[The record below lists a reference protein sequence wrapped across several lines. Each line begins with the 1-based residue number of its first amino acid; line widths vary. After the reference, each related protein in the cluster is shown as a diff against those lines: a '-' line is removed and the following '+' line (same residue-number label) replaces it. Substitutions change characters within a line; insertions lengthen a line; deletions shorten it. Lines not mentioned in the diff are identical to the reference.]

1 MLSPCSFTPR
11 HLHSSPST
19 ASSKGKPSS
28 CSNQWFWS
36 ARSNL
41 LSCSRMFRYLNKK
54 KRLGRLR
61 LSNICSEGTL
71 GLSRGHPKRLG
82 NSHIPLSRDLGR
94 LNISRNIVRQ
104 MRSSSKGCLIIISS
118 NICKRSSSICRGS
131 SNICQRSSN
140 ICQRG
145 SSICQRGSSISQRS
159 SSMCLRSSSVGH
171 RSSSICLRSSSVGHR
186 SSSLTLL
193 KNFLFIWMSHL
204 RCNCAWRR
212 RSSLASQGHLQG
224 HPQDCLQG
232 HPCWPGNPPLWEGST

>member
-71 GLSRGHPKRLG
+71 GLFRGHPKRLG

-104 MRSSSKGCLIIISS
+104 KRNSSKGCLIIISS
-118 NICKRSSSICRGS
+118 NICKRSSSICQGSSSIGRGS

-145 SSICQRGSSISQRS
+145 SSICQRGSSIGQ
-159 SSMCLRSSSVGH
+159 
-171 RSSSICLRSSSVGHR
+171 R

-193 KNFLFIWMSHL
+193 KNFPFIWMSHL
-204 RCNCAWRR
+204 RCNCARRR

-232 HPCWPGNPPLWEGST
+232 HPQDCRQGH